1 MHAVISIEQ
10 IKAARMMLSL
20 KQADLAKKAGISLA
34 TLNNIERGVQT
45 DPKISTMKSIQQAL
59 EREGIEFTS
68 DPLGSIGVSLKPKQ
82 IGSDVVTVLIVD
94 DNKAD
99 RTLYK
104 SWLGRSTGRKYRIVE
119 AGNARAGFDAFVEC
133 RPQCVVLDFMMYGA
147 DGFQL
152 LASLK
157 REHVKLPPVV
167 FVTAMHNDI
176 LQENATSQGVSAYLP
191 KQALSR
197 DMFCDAVDGALRRA
211 VS

>member
-10 IKAARMMLSL
+10 IKAARMMLNL
-20 KQADLAKKAGISLA
+20 KQVDLAKKAGISLA

-59 EREGIEFTS
+59 EREGIEFTA
-68 DPLGSIGVSLKPKQ
+68 DALGGVGVSLKPQRK
-82 IGSDVVTVLIVD
+82 GSDSVTVLIVD

-104 SWLGRSTGRKYRIVE
+104 TWLGRNLSRKYRVVE
-119 AGNARAGFDAFVEC
+119 ADNARAGFDAFVEW
-133 RPQCVVLDFMMYGA
+133 RPQCLILDFMMYGA

-157 REHVKLPPVV
+157 REHAKLPPVV

-176 LQENATSQGVSAYLP
+176 LQENAKSQGVSAYLP

-197 DMFCDAVDGALRRA
+197 ELLCGAVDDAVRRIA
-211 VS
+211 S